1 MRLGFPGLVLLVTGS
16 MMASSATASLA
27 FASSKSHREHGAQ
40 VYAANGCQ
48 HCHTI
53 ASVGGHKGP
62 DLSSV
67 GRTAKKTA
75 IRKQIVNGS
84 KIMPAFG
91 EMLPTADVDDL
102 VAYLRSCK
110 AKVKPPVKAPAAG
123 TPDGSAQAGGTE

>member
-1 MRLGFPGLVLLVTGS
+1 MRLGFPGLVLLVAGS
-16 MMASSATASLA
+16 AMVVSATASALG
-27 FASSKSHREHGAQ
+27 SSKSHREHGAQ

-67 GRTAKKTA
+67 GRTAKKDA
-75 IRKQIVNGS
+75 IRKQIVYGS

-91 EMLPTADVDDL
+91 EMLSSADVDDL

-110 AKVKPPVKAPAAG
+110 AKVNPQAKTPAAG
-123 TPDGSAQAGGTE
+123 ASDGSAQAGGTE